1 MDLLS
6 EEALLKQL
14 GYTVT
19 NGTMRKIEKVLENTP
34 GIAHIKKHM
43 IQLNDALKLHDSFVA
58 ISNSED
64 YFKIK
69 NEAKSE
75 EEREEVRNKIEKWGE
90 KYKVTL
96 KKVEGKDTYYILGH
110 KLKEPVV

>member
-6 EEALLKQL
+6 DEALLKQL

-19 NGTMRKIEKVLENTP
+19 NGTMRKIEKVIENTP
-34 GIAHIKKHM
+34 GIAHIKKHLL
-43 IQLNDALKLHDSFVA
+43 QLNDALRAHDSFVA

-69 NEAKSE
+69 NEAKNE
-75 EEREEVRNKIEKWGE
+75 EERNEVNRKVEKWGE
-90 KYKVTL
+90 KYKISL
-96 KKVEGKDTYYILGH
+96 KKVEGKETYYILGH
-110 KLKEPVV
+110 KLKEPVT